1 MSFYQKKLMFS
12 TGSHVNF
19 LNQVCIALSLAEA
32 LFPSLGQKGQILLDL
47 V

>member
-12 TGSHVNF
+12 TGSQVNF
-19 LNQVCIALSLAEA
+19 LNQVHITLSLAEV
-32 LFPSLGQKGQILLDL
+32 LFPSLGQKGQILLVL